1 MSLKYERELCWN
13 CNLQRLHVWQTR
25 APGCRSLQTL
35 ACSVFSIRPDSYTFT
50 CRQRQKI
57 HLLLSLRYLA
67 LGAAG
72 MSQRVSNKWQ
82 RTICIKDPW
91 SMSLIGNNRPK
102 AEHHQRFSSDAQQEA
117 LSHDT
122 RVLRK
127 RSLLTPWKTC
137 QSITSPIHS
146 KYSKYIFWKEQRINR
161 TKSCTKPT
169 PTKGVT
175 LGRIF

>member
-1 MSLKYERELCWN
+1 MREN
-13 CNLQRLHVWQTR
+13 CVET
-25 APGCRSLQTL
+25 
-35 ACSVFSIRPDSYTFT
+35 VT
-50 CRQRQKI
+50 CRDYMFDRQGPGVQVFTNARLLRVLHKTWFLHLHMQTKANI

-146 KYSKYIFWKEQRINR
+146 KYSKYIFWKEQRIDR